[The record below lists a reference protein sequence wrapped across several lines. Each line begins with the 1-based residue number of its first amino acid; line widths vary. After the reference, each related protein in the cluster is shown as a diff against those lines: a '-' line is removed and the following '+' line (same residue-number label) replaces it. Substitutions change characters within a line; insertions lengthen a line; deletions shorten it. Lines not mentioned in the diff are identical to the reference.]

1 MGRLPLED
9 GGRQSRLQGRGVCD
23 EKWVAGERHQYLPD
37 GIMGGLGAHEVAIH
51 DVIEELRDVPQ
62 VQEPR
67 GRVFRQFPRLKVTQQ
82 AFLGF
87 GHEISLPDERMLI
100 AVAAEAIVEIYPPGA
115 RACPTSSGN
124 V

>member
-37 GIMGGLGAHEVAIH
+37 GIMGGLGTHEVAIH
-51 DVIEELRDVPQ
+51 DVIKELGNVPQ

-67 GRVFRQFPRLKVTQQ
+67 GRVLRQFPRLKVAQQ

-100 AVAAEAIVEIYPPGA
+100 AVPVEARVEMYPPGD